1 MRVQDFYSRHL
12 TMGDVGCSL
21 SHLALWERHAQQQ
34 PDGAVLL
41 VLEDD
46 ARPQTDALTH
56 LLEQAAAATAAGVRW
71 ELLYGHGTLYAHRED
86 SEERVPGESIQVEL
100 PCRCS

>member
-1 MRVQDFYSRHL
+1 
-12 TMGDVGCSL
+12 MGDVGCSL

-46 ARPQTDALTH
+46 ARPQADALTH